1 MNYTISALP
10 TPFEENRIDFTSLE
24 NLFNY
29 QIQNG
34 INGIVL
40 SGSTGEGHTLSKEE
54 WYSLIS
60 FGIEKLRGKTEVI
73 AGVGFN
79 YTERAV
85 EYAKMAEQIG
95 VDSILAT
102 VPYYNKPQQD
112 GIYQHFAMIAECA
125 KKTNIILYNV
135 PSRTATDIANETI
148 VRLAKNYKN
157 IIGLKDATGKL
168 ERVAELKA
176 LLEEDDVINFRL
188 LSGEDATQIGFNAM
202 GGNGVISVVSNINPQ
217 LCCQIQKFCENNDF
231 ANAVKKQNTL
241 FRLSK
246 IMFIE
251 TNPVPVK
258 YALYKM
264 GIIKTDDLRLPL
276 VNLSE
281 KSKKII
287 NDVLKIKK
295 NEKN

>member
-287 NDVLKIKK
+287 NDVLKITK